1 MTTQTSQG
9 LSASYNNSQ
18 SISHQHSQDADLTG
32 SIAEGYCHKEF
43 YEVSKEEDRFRRGD
57 EGEHGDD
64 YGDEM
69 DFEANKEQRP
79 LQIVQMK
86 DHNSSS
92 MPEFSGASSFTDS
105 RQEVKTNTISD
116 PYVNSQIP
124 SATYND
130 YKQV

>member
-1 MTTQTSQG
+1 MR
-9 LSASYNNSQ
+9 
-18 SISHQHSQDADLTG
+18 
-32 SIAEGYCHKEF
+32 K
-43 YEVSKEEDRFRRGD
+43 GD
-57 EGEHGDD
+57 NGELCDD

-79 LQIVQMK
+79 LQIAQMK

-116 PYVNSQIP
+116 PYVNS
-124 SATYND
+124 
-130 YKQV
+130 